1 MYSISSDFFIPAA
14 GDFTFTN
21 ERLEVV
27 EPSAPIFK
35 AQVQV
40 VYSRRQTHGN
50 FTGLLNVLS
59 PNFWITIFAFM
70 FIFFFLFIASIKYSM
85 PRSTIALAIL
95 DSAAL
100 IVKAFVGQGFDED
113 VFLKSHFGLKKT
125 FILQLQLLSLI
136 GAMVFWIYSGCL
148 ISFFTFSPSGPP
160 INFIEDLKDSPMKF
174 YLYDNSFVFHKVKK
188 SLKEVPKSLV
198 GRTWTS
204 NASNVHK
211 KVLLDLANG
220 AEGIGGI
227 MEDHRS
233 QKIISESKINIVVM

>member
-1 MYSISSDFFIPAA
+1 
-14 GDFTFTN
+14 
-21 ERLEVV
+21 
-27 EPSAPIFK
+27 
-35 AQVQV
+35 
-40 VYSRRQTHGN
+40 
-50 FTGLLNVLS
+50 
-59 PNFWITIFAFM
+59 
-70 FIFFFLFIASIKYSM
+70 M

-100 IVKAFVGQGFDED
+100 IVKAFVGQGFNED

-174 YLYDNSFVFHKVKK
+174 YLYNNSFAFHKIKK
-188 SLKEVPKSLV
+188 SLNEVPKSLV
-198 GRTWTS
+198 GRYYLDDIDM
-204 NASNVHK
+204 HK
-211 KVLLDLANG
+211 KVLLELANG

-227 MEDHRS
+227 MEDHSS
-233 QKIISESKINIVVM
+233 QKIISESKNNIVVL